1 MTAKQVMVL
10 MMVWCSALS
19 RASLVTGLANTKWP
33 PSSSLSRLLRLRGA
47 GNSRGSAAPTVT
59 VYMHGEPETPASDE
73 ARDLVGI
80 LRKHNIDFAAY
91 DIGADELLRQDVSRS
106 SNWKTFPQLHV
117 NGRLLGDLGIV
128 KELEQDDLLLSE
140 IALFRSMPSLDTDAH
155 TKSATQP
162 DLRAAWSTAV
172 QQDNDL
178 IDEQDI
184 VPDLDLKASPVCICA
199 CACACAMRMRMRVR
213 VLCVCL
219 CVCDDSTH
227 YSWKVSM
234 MLLR

>member
-10 MMVWCSALS
+10 MMVWCSAMS

-199 CACACAMRMRMRVR
+199 FACAYACACALRVR
-213 VLCVCL
+213 TY
-219 CVCDDSTH
+219 DA
-227 YSWKVSM
+227 
-234 MLLR
+234 LR

>member
-1 MTAKQVMVL
+1 MRAMQVMVL
-10 MMVWCSALS
+10 MMVCCSALS
-19 RASLVTGLANTKWP
+19 RASLATGLANMKLP

-80 LRKHNIDFAAY
+80 LRKHNIDFAAF
-91 DIGADELLRQDVSRS
+91 DIGADEVLRQDVSRS

-155 TKSATQP
+155 TNSETQQ

-199 CACACAMRMRMRVR
+199 CACVCACAMRMRMRMRVR
-213 VLCVCL
+213 VRVCTPRP
-219 CVCDDSTH
+219 STH
-227 YSWKVSM
+227 RIVG
-234 MLLR
+234 R